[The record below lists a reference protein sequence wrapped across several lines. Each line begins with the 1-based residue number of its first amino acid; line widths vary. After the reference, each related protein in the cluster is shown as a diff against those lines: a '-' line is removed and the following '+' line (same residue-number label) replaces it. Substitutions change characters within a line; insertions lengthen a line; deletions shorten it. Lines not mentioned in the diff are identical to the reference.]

1 MDVPVGIVF
10 ETCSSV
16 VDLFLG
22 VGVTGVGVCTR
33 RIVNDV

>member
-1 MDVPVGIVF
+1 VTDVPVSIVF

-22 VGVTGVGVCTR
+22 VTGVGVY
-33 RIVNDV
+33 V

>member
-22 VGVTGVGVCTR
+22 VTGVGVCTR